1 MAAFI
6 DEVAAFFEVVD
17 ERGGHRS
24 DFQFANVP
32 GSVGGEA
39 EEEMILE
46 ITFVPSGISRRY
58 DAGVPRWSLLAI
70 AEYRAG
76 KFDR

>member
-6 DEVAAFFEVVD
+6 DEVAAFFRVVD
-17 ERGGHRS
+17 EQGGNRG

-32 GSVGGEA
+32 RSVGDNGED
-39 EEEMILE
+39 EVILE
-46 ITFVPSGISRRY
+46 ITFLPSEISRRY
-58 DAGVPRWSLLAI
+58 DAGGPGWSLLAI